1 MNLTTEKIR
10 SLATDDATFRRGKSY
25 FDGRRVRRI
34 RMLSGNGRVTLK
46 AEVSGSY
53 FSSYRVELVF
63 DECADIESA
72 ACECPAFEQYDG
84 LCKHCVAVLFAA
96 QGGLGGMARERLA
109 PQSGAGVRKLIEDYA
124 RAADGWAESDVA
136 GRARLEPELS
146 FRGTPAAPFLS
157 LKVGVTRMYVVRAAR
172 DFLDALH
179 RGSHVEYGKELAFT
193 HAPDAFEERSRALA
207 LMLAERDEECEAYT
221 RLRSAMYGAADKR
234 MFGLSPAA
242 LDDLF
247 AVFEGERVPVSEHGA
262 LLLTRGDPTVRL
274 AARRLVN
281 GEVELTTKDALLAR
295 MPAHLYVKRDDALF
309 QTSLDM
315 TRAVGGFLSLLEQS
329 KRRLILVGRDV
340 DAFCADVLPVV
351 RPYLELDGEAAFEGH
366 APEVLE
372 SRVYVDLPERDLMTC
387 RPVAGYEN
395 DELDLFRDEKSGH
408 TRDRRAEH
416 AFIRA
421 LGRLFGVPENGV
433 YAVGGEEKIAALLDE
448 GIPALQKISDVRVSD
463 RVKRLSFAPQRR
475 PSVDVSLSS
484 GILDLN
490 FDLGEFPKDE
500 LSKALDAYR
509 EKRRYYR
516 LADGR
521 FVRFDGGA
529 FGDMAR
535 LADGLML
542 TGKQMSEG
550 KAAIP
555 AFRAMYLDGLFKSD
569 GKIAVRR
576 DPAFRSLVNAISEAA
591 DADHPVPEAFAGELR
606 PYQEAGF
613 RWMRTLADSVL
624 CGILADDMG
633 LGKTI
638 QFIAL
643 LLSDAA
649 DRPSLIA
656 CPASVCLNWE
666 SELHVFAPT
675 LPVLVVSGT
684 GAQRAEQIKSLNGR
698 AVAITS
704 YDLLRR
710 DVEAYAGAR
719 FQYFAIDEAQYIK
732 NRATKNAQA
741 AKRIESRYRFA
752 LTGTPIENRL
762 SELWSIFDFLMPGYL
777 YSYARFRERFETP
790 IAKNDDA
797 EARADLR
804 RFIAPFILRR
814 LKRDVLSELPP
825 KVTTVSTVRLEG
837 EQRKVYEAYA
847 MKAAGEL
854 DEMEKSAQGERR
866 MKVLAMLTRLRQ
878 LCCDPALCLENYEGP
893 SAKLEACM
901 ELVNEA
907 VDGGHKVLLF
917 SQFTSMLEIIQKKL
931 LAENV
936 SFFSLT
942 GDTPREER
950 LSLVNRFN
958 ADDTGVFLISL
969 KAGGTGLNLTGADTV
984 ILYDPWWNIAAQD
997 QAADRA
1003 HRIGQEKSVQ
1013 VYKLIAQNTVEEKI
1027 LALQKRKGELADVIE
1042 GEGSSVGDMSR
1053 DELMELFSAR

>member
-1 MNLTTEKIR
+1 M
-10 SLATDDATFRRGKSY
+10 AF
-25 FDGRRVRRI
+25 
-34 RMLSGNGRVTLK
+34 VTLK
-46 AEVSGSY
+46 AGVS
-53 FSSYRVELVF
+53 
-63 DECADIESA
+63 
-72 ACECPAFEQYDG
+72 
-84 LCKHCVAVLFAA
+84 
-96 QGGLGGMARERLA
+96 
-109 PQSGAGVRKLIEDYA
+109 
-124 RAADGWAESDVA
+124 
-136 GRARLEPELS
+136 
-146 FRGTPAAPFLS
+146 
-157 LKVGVTRMYVVRAAR
+157 RMYVVRSAR

-179 RGSHVEYGKELAFT
+179 RGSYVEYGKALAFT
-193 HAPDAFEERSRALA
+193 HTPDAFEEKSRDLA
-207 LMLAERDEECEAYT
+207 LMLAERDEECESYT
-221 RLRSAMYGAADKR
+221 RMRSAMYIASDKR
-234 MFGLSPAA
+234 LCGLSPAA

-247 AVFEGERVPVSEHGA
+247 GILEGERVSVYENEE
-262 LLLTRGDPTVRL
+262 LIFKRGDPAIRIK
-274 AARRLVN
+274 AKRLVN
-281 GEVELTTKDALLAR
+281 GEVELTTKDALFAR
-295 MPAHLYVKRDDALF
+295 MPTHLYVRVDGALY

-315 TRAVGGFLSLLEQS
+315 ARAMGGFLALLEQS
-329 KRRLILVGRDV
+329 KRRLILAGRDV

-351 RPYLELDGEAAFEGH
+351 RPHIELDGESAFEGH

-372 SRVYVDLPERDLMTC
+372 PRVYIDLPERDRALC
-387 RPVAGYEN
+387 RPVAGYES
-395 DELDLFRDEKSGH
+395 DELDLFRDEKNGH

-421 LGRLFGVPENGV
+421 LGRMFGVPESGA
-433 YAVGGEEKIAALLDE
+433 YAVSGEEKIAELLDE
-448 GIPALQKISDVRVSD
+448 GIPRLQKVCDVRVSD
-463 RVKRLSFAPQRR
+463 RLRRLSFAPQKR
-475 PSVDVSLSS
+475 PTVEVSLNS

-500 LSKALDAYR
+500 LAAALDAYR

-521 FVRFDGGA
+521 FVRFDGSA

-542 TGKQMSEG
+542 TGKQIGEG

-555 AFRAMYLDGLFKSD
+555 AFRAMYLDGLFHSD
-569 GKIAVRR
+569 GRIAVRR
-576 DPAFRSLVNAISEAA
+576 DPAFRSLVSSISEAA
-591 DADHPVPEAFAGELR
+591 DADHPVPEAFNGELR

-613 RWMRTLADSVL
+613 RWMRTMADSSL

-643 LLSDAA
+643 LLSDPS

-656 CPASVCLNWE
+656 CPASVSLNWE
-666 SELHVFAPT
+666 SELQKFAPS
-675 LPVLVVSGT
+675 LPVVVISGT
-684 GAQRAEQIKSLNGR
+684 AAQREAQIRTLSGR
-698 AVAITS
+698 GVAITS

-710 DVEAYAGAR
+710 DVEAYKSVR

-741 AKRIESRYRFA
+741 AKQIESRSRFA

-777 YSYARFRERFETP
+777 FSYARFRERFETP
-790 IAKNDDA
+790 IAKNGDA
-797 EARADLR
+797 EARSDLK

-814 LKRDVLSELPP
+814 LKKDVLSELPP
-825 KVTTVSTVRLEG
+825 KVTTISTVLLEG

-847 MKAAGEL
+847 LKAAGEL
-854 DEMEKSAQGERR
+854 TEMDKNAPNERR

-901 ELVNEA
+901 DLLTEA
-907 VDGGHKVLLF
+907 VDGGHKALLF
-917 SQFTSMLEIIQKKL
+917 SQFTSMLDLIKKRL
-931 LAENV
+931 DGEGV
-936 SFFSLT
+936 SYFTLT
-942 GDTPREER
+942 GDTPKEER
-950 LSLVNRFN
+950 LSMVNRFN

-984 ILYDPWWNIAAQD
+984 ILYDPWWNTAAQD
-997 QAADRA
+997 QAIDRA
-1003 HRIGQEKSVQ
+1003 HRIGQEKSVM
-1013 VYKLIAQNTVEEKI
+1013 VYKLIAKNTVEEKI

-1042 GEGSSVGDMSR
+1042 GEGAQITDMSR
-1053 DELMELFSAR
+1053 EELIDLFSAR